1 MTAKVDLMICSRK
14 GPRLRILY
22 ITGAVALSVLSL
34 TGADQARDVP
44 MFAGN
49 AQHTSVFLAPAANLN
64 AIRWTTSIDLRQTFG
79 TTHYG
84 APLVTAGNT
93 IVVPV
98 KTATDG
104 FEIKLLDAA

>member
-1 MTAKVDLMICSRK
+1 MSRN
-14 GPRLRILY
+14 RLRILD
-22 ITGAVALSVLSL
+22 ITVAVALGVVSLS
-34 TGADQARDVP
+34 GADQPRDVP

-84 APLVTAGNT
+84 APLVTAANT

-104 FEIKLLDAA
+104 FQLALLD